1 MNLVNLIHDL
11 TSAINTFN
19 LNFDCF
25 AYGQLESK
33 QWLIDELE
41 RINFNLGIV
50 FNLCGWYG
58 LLPAMMFQSRLDIQ
72 NIRSFDIDPNCWIIA
87 DQMNKSQIK
96 NSWRFKAAT
105 EDINDINFNKHTW
118 EGWSNLSR
126 KNISVTESPN
136 VIINTSCEHTKDDWF
151 KKIPKGLMV
160 VLQSND
166 YLQGDGHINCC
177 GDLRDFDASYTLTDT
192 FYLGQKE
199 LEKYTRFMK
208 IGIK

>member
-1 MNLVNLIHDL
+1 MYKYKDIKAVHLEMTEKCNLACLMCDRNINGGEVNPYLEGRTL
-11 TSAINTFN
+11 TYRDIRLAFSPSFLRQLKKIYMCGN
-19 LNFDCF
+19 
-25 AYGQLESK
+25 YGDPILAPHVLEIMDYFK
-33 QWLIDELE
+33 
-41 RINFNLGIV
+41 FH
-50 FNLCGWYG
+50 
-58 LLPAMMFQSRLDIQ
+58 
-72 NIRSFDIDPNCWIIA
+72 
-87 DQMNKSQIK
+87 NK
-96 NSWRFKAAT
+96 N
-105 EDINDINFNKHTW
+105 INFNKHTW